1 VTLDEKLADLAAELE
16 PFEDLQERLAFVV
29 DRAKRTP
36 ALSTEERVDAHRVR
50 GCISVVWLVGEV
62 RDGRCSFRFDADS
75 PIVRGLLALLC
86 DFFGEAPPAA
96 IAACELDPI
105 AALGLARTLS
115 PTRLNGLA
123 SARARIREFARQN
136 LDPNSALPAPPP
148 PPPS

>member
-1 VTLDEKLADLAAELE
+1 MAQLGRVTLEEKLADLAADLE
-16 PFEDLQERLAFVV
+16 PFDDLQERLAFIV
-29 DRAKRTP
+29 DRAKRAP
-36 ALSTEERVDAHRVR
+36 SLPPEERIDDHRVR

-62 RDGRCSFRFDADS
+62 RDGLCVFRFDADS

-86 DFFGEAPPAA
+86 DFFSGTTPAEV
-96 IAACELDPI
+96 AACELDPV

-136 LDPNSALPAPPP
+136 A
-148 PPPS
+148 